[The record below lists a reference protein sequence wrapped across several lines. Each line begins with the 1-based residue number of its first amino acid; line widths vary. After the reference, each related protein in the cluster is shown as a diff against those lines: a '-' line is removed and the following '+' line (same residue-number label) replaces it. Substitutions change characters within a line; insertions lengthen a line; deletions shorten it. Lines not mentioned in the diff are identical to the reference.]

1 MEGKARGS
9 YDKTC
14 SVVADLGICR
24 WSPIYQSGWAS
35 FFGSAIAIPL
45 RMTSGI
51 PEGRT

>member
-9 YDKTC
+9 CDKSC

-24 WSPIYQSGWAS
+24 RSPIYQSGWAS
-35 FFGSAIAIPL
+35 FLGSAVAIPL

-51 PEGRT
+51 SQGRT